1 MTESSEKTSVGGE
14 VTKATTGQRDECYC
28 TRAVR
33 LTMFAAR
40 FVSSTAAASLAAETR
55 GGAPRR
61 ARARGLI
68 ARTKAASGGDS
79 SSPPGDISLLE
90 VSSVSELQD
99 LIKKTKKENRIA
111 VLEVRRTKA
120 SPAVEAFAEKYE
132 GMADEFKDRAVFAT
146 LLQDKTEATK
156 LAAKSLNVEEVP
168 EFFIYKDGELVSEL
182 ASGTSYEGLHHAVAR
197 SLGQIE
203 DVG

>member
-40 FVSSTAAASLAAETR
+40 FVSSIAAASLAAETR

-68 ARTKAASGGDS
+68 ARTNASGGDS

>member
-28 TRAVR
+28 TRAVI

-68 ARTKAASGGDS
+68 ARTKASGGDS
-79 SSPPGDISLLE
+79 PGDISLLE

>member
-68 ARTKAASGGDS
+68 AKASGSGGDS

>member
-68 ARTKAASGGDS
+68 ARTKASGGDS

-168 EFFIYKDGELVSEL
+168 EFFIYKNGQLVSEL
-182 ASGTSYEGLHHAVAR
+182 ASGTAYECLHHAVAR
-197 SLGQIE
+197 NLGQIE

>member
-1 MTESSEKTSVGGE
+1 MK
-14 VTKATTGQRDECYC
+14 
-28 TRAVR
+28 
-33 LTMFAAR
+33 
-40 FVSSTAAASLAAETR
+40 
-55 GGAPRR
+55 
-61 ARARGLI
+61 
-68 ARTKAASGGDS
+68 ASGGDS
-79 SSPPGDISLLE
+79 PAPGETSLVE
-90 VSSVSELQD
+90 VTSASELQD
-99 LIKKTKKENRIA
+99 LIKKTKKEDRIA

-146 LLQDKTEATK
+146 LLQDKSEATK

>member
-40 FVSSTAAASLAAETR
+40 FVSSTAAASLAVETR
-55 GGAPRR
+55 GGALRR

-68 ARTKAASGGDS
+68 ARTFASGGDS
-79 SSPPGDISLLE
+79 SGDISLLE

>member
-1 MTESSEKTSVGGE
+1 
-14 VTKATTGQRDECYC
+14 
-28 TRAVR
+28 
-33 LTMFAAR
+33 MFATRLALS
-40 FVSSTAAASLAAETR
+40 VAPASLAVEMR

-61 ARARGLI
+61 VRAWSSRVN
-68 ARTKAASGGDS
+68 ASGGDS
-79 SSPPGDISLLE
+79 SSPPGETSLLE
-90 VSSVSELQD
+90 VSSVSGLQD
-99 LIKKTKKENRIA
+99 LIEKTKKDNRIA

-146 LLQDKTEATK
+146 LFQDKTEATK

-168 EFFIYKDGELVSEL
+168 EFFIYKEGQLVSEL

>member
-1 MTESSEKTSVGGE
+1 

-40 FVSSTAAASLAAETR
+40 FVSSIAAASLAAETR

-68 ARTKAASGGDS
+68 ARTNASGGDS

>member
-68 ARTKAASGGDS
+68 ARASGGDS

>member
-68 ARTKAASGGDS
+68 ARTFASGGDS
-79 SSPPGDISLLE
+79 SGDISLLE

>member
-40 FVSSTAAASLAAETR
+40 FVSSIAPASLAAETR

-68 ARTKAASGGDS
+68 ARTNASGGDS

>member
-1 MTESSEKTSVGGE
+1 MN
-14 VTKATTGQRDECYC
+14 
-28 TRAVR
+28 
-33 LTMFAAR
+33 
-40 FVSSTAAASLAAETR
+40 
-55 GGAPRR
+55 
-61 ARARGLI
+61 
-68 ARTKAASGGDS
+68 ASGGDS
-79 SSPPGDISLLE
+79 SPPGETSLLE

-99 LIKKTKKENRIA
+99 LIKKTKKEDRIA
-111 VLEVRRTKA
+111 VLEVRRTKM

-197 SLGQIE
+197 QFRPVTE
-203 DVG
+203 TRCA

>member
-68 ARTKAASGGDS
+68 IARTFASGGDS
-79 SSPPGDISLLE
+79 SGDISLLE

>member
-28 TRAVR
+28 TRAVC

-40 FVSSTAAASLAAETR
+40 FVSSTAAASLAVETR

-61 ARARGLI
+61 ARARGLTG
-68 ARTKAASGGDS
+68 RTKASGGDS

-203 DVG
+203 DLG

>member
-68 ARTKAASGGDS
+68 ARTKASGGDS
-79 SSPPGDISLLE
+79 PGDISLLE

>member
-1 MTESSEKTSVGGE
+1 
-14 VTKATTGQRDECYC
+14 
-28 TRAVR
+28 
-33 LTMFAAR
+33 MFATQ
-40 FVSSTAAASLAAETR
+40 VSLSVASASLSVETR
-55 GGAPRR
+55 GSAPRR
-61 ARARGLI
+61 LRARGS
-68 ARTKAASGGDS
+68 RVNASGGDS
-79 SSPPGDISLLE
+79 SPPGETSLLE

-99 LIKKTKKENRIA
+99 LIKKTKKEDRIA
-111 VLEVRRTKA
+111 VLEVRRTKM

-168 EFFIYKDGELVSEL
+168 EFFIYKNGQLVSEL
-182 ASGTSYEGLHHAVAR
+182 ASGTAYEGLHHAVAR
-197 SLGQIE
+197 NLGQIE

>member
-14 VTKATTGQRDECYC
+14 VTKATTGQRDEYYC
-28 TRAVR
+28 TRAVC

-40 FVSSTAAASLAAETR
+40 FVSSTAAASLAVETR

-68 ARTKAASGGDS
+68 ARTNASGGDS